1 MENSI
6 IINMKYIIALLV
18 ALVLSVSSYADV
30 VRNGDTF
37 KVENTTSV
45 NQDTKTQ
52 FTWQDKDGNIYPI
65 YISKKC
71 ACYVIKVSKKTDKEY
86 KYYLP
91 KEVQEAIRKELNI
104 Q

>member
-1 MENSI
+1 
-6 IINMKYIIALLV
+6 MKYIIALLV
-18 ALVLSVSSYADV
+18 ALSMSVASYAGV
-30 VRNGDTF
+30 VRHGNTF
-37 KVENTTSV
+37 LVETTSV

-65 YISKKC
+65 YISKKG
-71 ACYVIKVSKKTDKEY
+71 ACYVIKVSKKTGKEY

-91 KEVQEAIRKELNI
+91 KDVQETIRKELII

>member
-1 MENSI
+1 
-6 IINMKYIIALLV
+6 MKYIITLLV
-18 ALVLSVSSYADV
+18 ALSMSVASYAGV
-30 VRNGDTF
+30 VRHGNTF
-37 KVENTTSV
+37 VVENTTSV

-91 KEVQEAIRKELNI
+91 KEVRDAILKELNI
-104 Q
+104 QQ